1 MKTVAVA
8 FAGSA
13 GSGKS
18 TIACRV
24 ASLLRWRRTGFGDYL
39 RTVAAKQRL
48 AGSRE
53 ELQELGAQIIDR
65 RGARGFCEDVISAS
79 GWTPGSSLIID
90 GLRHPEIHTALEE
103 ILAPTPVVVIFVNA
117 DDQTRTLRLRER
129 GEVHPDGVRNI
140 DLHRVEQHI
149 GELPM
154 LASLRV
160 DGTKREEFIVDE
172 VVDYLIEFCELPP
185 LHSTVTDGY
194 QVRIPKAIRHKL
206 NLQPGDTLDFDEAAE
221 HLSAHRIAD
230 TKEERIRSVV
240 GALKSD
246 LKNINVDQW
255 LNELRGR
262 VELPKE

>member
-1 MKTVAVA
+1 MKTAAVA

-24 ASLLRWRRTGFGDYL
+24 ASILRWPRTGFGDYL
-39 RTVAAKQRL
+39 RTVAVKQRL
-48 AGSRE
+48 AGSRD
-53 ELQELGAQIIDR
+53 ELQELGAQIIDK

-79 GWTPGSSLIID
+79 GWTRGSSLIID
-90 GLRHPEIHTALEE
+90 GLRHPEILAALTE
-103 ILAPTPVVVIFVNA
+103 ILAPTPVIVIFVSA

-129 GEVHPDGVRNI
+129 GEVHPDGVRKI

-160 DGTKREEFIVDE
+160 DGTKREDLIVDE
-172 VVDYLIEFCELPP
+172 VVDYLMEFCELPP

-194 QVRIPKAIRHKL
+194 QVRIPKAVREKL
-206 NLQPGDTLDFDEAAE
+206 RLQPGDTLDFDEAAE
-221 HLSAHRIAD
+221 HLSARKIAD
-230 TKEERIRSVV
+230 IKEERIRSVV
-240 GALKSD
+240 GALRSD
-246 LKNINVDQW
+246 LKNVDMAQW
-255 LNELRGR
+255 LNELRGP